1 VQTFLP
7 YSRFDSS
14 AAVLDDLRL
23 GKQRVETLQILRA
36 LVYPS
41 YRGWKNHPAT
51 AMWRGFTDALVAY
64 GVAICAE
71 WTRRGRADAVRP
83 ALLEFAGGVEVGQDE
98 LHRRGRLPP
107 WLGLPAFHAA
117 HRGALLSKLPEHYRA
132 RFPDGDAE
140 LPYVWPRPLFPR
152 WPIRRAG
159 PMSARAAAAALG
171 VTDTDTW
178 PAAFAVLRAPGP
190 TLWLHDRPCEPA
202 PAAVSLQPPTTPRR
216 AGTVAPSVARP
227 PTRADLVSVAAEVAT
242 PPLLQVY
249 RVTDLRKASV
259 RDALRE
265 PALVVLE
272 GLPRTSAIRR
282 RFPGAALLEIE
293 RDEIEREEV

>member
-1 VQTFLP
+1 MQTFLP

-51 AMWRGFTDALVAY
+51 AMWRGFTEALVAY
-64 GVAICAE
+64 GVTVCDE

-83 ALLEFAGGVEVGQDE
+83 ALLEFGGGTSLGEDE
-98 LHRRGRLPP
+98 LGRRGRLPP
-107 WLGLPAFHAA
+107 WLGQPDFHASHRSSLLAKLPA
-117 HRGALLSKLPEHYRA
+117 HYGG
-132 RFPDGDAE
+132 RFPDATAD

-152 WPIRRAG
+152 WPVRRVRR
-159 PMSARAAAAALG
+159 MSARSAAAALG
-171 VTDTDTW
+171 VEATDGPW
-178 PAAFAVLRAPGP
+178 SGAFAALRAPGP
-190 TLWLHDRPCEPA
+190 TLWLHDRPFEPA
-202 PAAVSLQPPTTPRR
+202 PRAASLRPAVTARR
-216 AGTVAPSVARP
+216 AGSVAPSVARP
-227 PTRADLVSVAAEVAT
+227 PTEADLASVAAEIAT

-249 RVTDLRKASV
+249 RVADLRKPPV
-259 RDALRE
+259 REAVRA

-272 GLPRTSAIRR
+272 GVRDAGRIRR
-282 RFPGAALLEIE
+282 LFPAAELLTV
-293 RDEIEREEV
+293 DPA

>member
-1 VQTFLP
+1 MQTFLP

-64 GVAICAE
+64 GVAVCAE

-83 ALLEFAGGVEVGQDE
+83 ALLEFTGGDDLDQDE
-98 LHRRGRLPP
+98 LARRGRLPP

-117 HRGALLSKLPEHYRA
+117 HRSALLGKLPEHYRPA
-132 RFPDGDAE
+132 FPDDE
-140 LPYVWPRPLFPR
+140 TDLPYLWPAPIFPR
-152 WPIRRAG
+152 WPIGRDESIADEDKWRAAVAVVRTAG
-159 PMSARAAAAALG
+159 PTM
-171 VTDTDTW
+171 
-178 PAAFAVLRAPGP
+178 
-190 TLWLHDRPCEPA
+190 WLHERPYEPA
-202 PAAVSLQPPTTPRR
+202 PSATKLQRPVATPRR
-216 AGTVAPSVARP
+216 PGAVAPSIARP
-227 PTRADLVSVAAEVAT
+227 PTDEDLRSVAAEIAN
-242 PPLLQVY
+242 PPLLHVY
-249 RVTDLRKASV
+249 RVADLRKPSV
-259 RDALRE
+259 RAAAPD

-272 GLPRTSAIRR
+272 GVSRPSAVRR
-282 RFPGAALLEIE
+282 RFPGA
-293 RDEIEREEV
+293 EVLQI